1 MKIEET
7 IKKYLGEGS
16 EETVP
21 ETVKGVTKW
30 LNDFEEIWNL
40 GNVKLAKGLLNDIIK
55 ALNKMNKRLK

>member
-30 LNDFEEIWNL
+30 LNDFEEIWNF